1 MRLRGLLLTWLLAG
15 CVATPSPPPA
25 ATTLPTQTPFPPAA
39 ANSTPTPIAEEIT
52 TPPAAPPAP
61 ALRTRYQLQAVLDY
75 AVHRLDVD
83 QQIEYTNNTTQALE
97 EIWLV
102 VEAPRQLAGVELLH
116 LQSTTGP
123 ALSTSEHS
131 IEAGLLRL
139 PLAAAL
145 SPGET
150 LSLALEYRLY
160 LPQGAGMLSWAER
173 QTNFIDWYPYVP
185 PYIQGRGWV
194 THPPAAVGEHGIYE
208 SADFDVH
215 LRVVNGPPTLSVA
228 APAPAVP
235 EDDGWRYR
243 LENARRFVWS
253 ASAHYLRLQTRQGD
267 IPISIYYYEGLRDAA
282 QAALLA
288 AADALRVYEDL
299 FGPYPY
305 QSATIVIAGFPDGME
320 SDGLFFLDIHYFRR
334 YSYDR
339 RNYLTMLTVHE
350 ITHNWWF
357 GQVGSDQ
364 ALEPWLDESLSI
376 YAELLYYEAV
386 QPNLVDWWW
395 EFRIG
400 RFAPSG
406 NVDSRIY
413 DHEGFSSYVGAVY
426 MRGAQFLHALRS
438 QTGDEAFFA
447 FLRDYAEQ
455 GRGRIMSQDDFFA
468 ILAQHSDTD
477 IRGLLA
483 EYFED

>member
-1 MRLRGLLLTWLLAG
+1 MKLRGLLLTWLLAA
-15 CVATPSPPPA
+15 CAAAPSPPA
-25 ATTLPTQTPFPPAA
+25 ATTLPTPTPFPAA
-39 ANSTPTPIAEEIT
+39 ASPAPTPIVEIA

-61 ALRTRYQLQAVLDY
+61 AVHTRYQLQAVLDY
-75 AVHRLDVD
+75 AAHRLDVN
-83 QQIEYTNNTTQALE
+83 QQIEYTNNTAQALE

-102 VEAPRQLAGVELLH
+102 VEAPRQNAGVELLR
-116 LQSTTGP
+116 LESTAGP

-131 IEAGLLRL
+131 IEGGLLHL
-139 PLAAAL
+139 PLVAAL
-145 SPGET
+145 PPGEA

-173 QTNFIDWYPYVP
+173 QTNFIDWYPYIP
-185 PYIQGRGWV
+185 PYIEGQGWV
-194 THPPAAVGEHGIYE
+194 AHPPAAAGEHGVYE

-215 LRVVNGPPTLSVA
+215 LRVVNGPSTLSVA
-228 APAPAVP
+228 APAPAVA
-235 EDDGWRYR
+235 EDGGWRYR

-253 ASAHYLRLQTRQGD
+253 ASGHYLRLQTRQGD
-267 IPISIYYYEGLRDAA
+267 IPISIYYYAEFRDAA
-282 QAALLA
+282 QAAVLA
-288 AADALRVYEDL
+288 AADALRLYEEL
-299 FGPYPY
+299 FGAYPY
-305 QSATIVIAGFPDGME
+305 ESATIVIAGFPDGME
-320 SDGLFFLDIHYFRR
+320 SDGLFFLDIDYFRR

-339 RNYLTMLTVHE
+339 RNYLTMLTAHE
-350 ITHNWWF
+350 IAHNWWF

-413 DHEGFSSYVGAVY
+413 DHDGFSSYVGAVY
-426 MRGAQFLHALRS
+426 MRGAQFLHALRG
-438 QTGDEAFFA
+438 QAGDEVFFA

-455 GRGRIMSQDDFFA
+455 GRGRLMTQDDFFA
-468 ILAQHSDTD
+468 ILAQHNDTD
-477 IRGLLA
+477 ISDLLT
-483 EYFED
+483 EYFEN